1 MLETRTIGWL
11 VADSF
16 LEESKLTCYVKLLN
30 LQSITFYR
38 TCPTQGVEE
47 KSLVFRGYYSQ
58 ISGFVAISFK
68 AAAFAAFAA
77 VALQLKTQNF

>member
-1 MLETRTIGWL
+1 M
-11 VADSF
+11 F
-16 LEESKLTCYVKLLN
+16 LKVSKLTCYVKLLT
-30 LQSITFYR
+30 LQSTNFIEPAPHR
-38 TCPTQGVEE
+38 VLKK

-77 VALQLKTQNF
+77 FAAVALQLKTQNF

>member
-1 MLETRTIGWL
+1 M
-11 VADSF
+11 S
-16 LEESKLTCYVKLLN
+16 SYLTYKASPFIEPAPHRVLKK
-30 LQSITFYR
+30 
-38 TCPTQGVEE
+38 

-77 VALQLKTQNF
+77 VALQLKTFDWPC